1 MDREFEKKVRMKR
14 IRAAAV
20 AVIVMAIAV
29 YLILDMDVE
38 KADYGDPLQEQITA
52 AEALYGEQQENTGNE
67 EGQYAPY
74 TLLVFSRQIEEA
86 RAVASDEASEYYA
99 EKEAYEQLRENIK
112 DFRNAANRDVISA
125 EEAERMAE
133 EESEKTCAVDFRKD
147 TELSYVIEGANL
159 KKPVTMNLT
168 AREKGPYYS
177 EISETLAEL
186 SLQGQVVSFYQ
197 DGSFGGRITVTA
209 PMYLEK
215 ESKAYAYK
223 VNLKDGTLEYASDAS
238 LNKENQ
244 TATFSV
250 SEGGDYVIVTKKMHE
265 DKKETMDIEKLEEEA
280 EQDAENEAGIAGDQ
294 KDGNQKD
301 DSQPSSDKGG
311 NTGNDKPSDNNPSDK
326 PSNHTQDKPESKNIT
341 VSIEIRCDT
350 LAQDLSKLE
359 NPALEAYVPS
369 DGTILPAT
377 KVTVKEGS
385 TVFDV
390 LNRVCRDKNIHVK
403 SSYTPAF
410 GSYYIEAI
418 NYLYEFDGGNLSGWM
433 YKVNGWFPN
442 YGCSAYT
449 LKDGDSIVWAYTCDL
464 GEDVGCK
471 LPE

>member
-1 MDREFEKKVRMKR
+1 MDKEFEKKVRMKR

-20 AVIVMAIAV
+20 AIIVIAIAA
-29 YLILDMDVE
+29 YLIYDMDVE
-38 KADYGDPLQEQITA
+38 KADYGDSLQEQITA
-52 AEALYGEQQENTGNE
+52 AQSLYDEQKVNAGNE

-74 TLLVFSRQIEEA
+74 TLLAFAQQINKA
-86 RAVASDEASEYYA
+86 KAVAEDEASEYNA
-99 EKEAYEQLRENIK
+99 EKDAYEQLKDDIKAFKKADNSDVVSVEDAEKLAKEKRSENY
-112 DFRNAANRDVISA
+112 
-125 EEAERMAE
+125 
-133 EESEKTCAVDFRKD
+133 TVDFKKD
-147 TELSYVIEGANL
+147 KELSYVIAGENL

-168 AREKGPYYS
+168 AQEEGPYYS
-177 EISETLAEL
+177 QISEILAEL

-197 DGSFGGRITVTA
+197 DGSFGGKISVTA

-215 ESKAYAYK
+215 ETKAYAYK
-223 VNLKDGTLEYASDAS
+223 VDLEKGTLEYVSDAKLS
-238 LNKENQ
+238 KESQ

-250 SEGGDYVIVTKKMHE
+250 SEGGDYVIVTKKMHK
-265 DKKETMDIEKLEEEA
+265 DGKKKKLDIEELEEEA
-280 EQDAENEAGIAGDQ
+280 QQDAESNDGKTGD
-294 KDGNQKD
+294 KKGSSSSSNKNGN
-301 DSQPSSDKGG
+301 SS
-311 NTGNDKPSDNNPSDK
+311 NDNPS
-326 PSNHTQDKPESKNIT
+326 DKPESKNIT

-369 DGTILPAT
+369 DGTILPTT

-390 LNRVCRDKNIHVK
+390 LNKVCRDKKIHVE

-410 GSYYIEAI
+410 GSYYIEGI